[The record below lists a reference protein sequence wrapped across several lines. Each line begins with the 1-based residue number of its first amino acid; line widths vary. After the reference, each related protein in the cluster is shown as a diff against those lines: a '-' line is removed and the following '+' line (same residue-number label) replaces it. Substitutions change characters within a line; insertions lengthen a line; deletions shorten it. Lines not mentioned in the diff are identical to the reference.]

1 MSLFK
6 DFSRRDALLISALVT
21 IAVLAW
27 INFRNDSKKNKT
39 RNTFHFGKV
48 IKLEGREGKH
58 LIASDFFWTEVQEGE
73 SFGANDS
80 FMTGPNTTAEIQIG
94 SNRIILKPNT
104 LIKLIKEDVIRFND
118 GQILVLGSDVK
129 IKTNSAVH
137 KVSGEVVL
145 VTNSEKDKITVTEG
159 EHTIIPEQEFVV
171 ETKYIPPPPLAAN
184 YFMEANWL
192 KKEGLPGKVFFQG
205 ETITVA
211 EWIAKVQESK
221 LLSEK
226 MYIEGREIDA
236 QFFMPLLSF
245 EKEFQ
250 IINERFLI
258 NKRRLNGTLIVNG
271 LSYDANQAHKIEL
284 KIKKNHITLLHA
296 FQKREYTYYIDED
309 AEDINVEKTEY
320 ELTKAQLPLTPLTA
334 TYIPKDESVEEEE
347 EEEQKGAIRLEWE
360 SRLKDNQIFL
370 IRIKDT
376 AGDTLVEDFAEDRHY
391 LWTPSKPGNYQ
402 LEISIKSTV
411 TEKILK
417 TTSKEITISKAT
429 PVVTQPLVRRP
440 SLIAAGLSLI
450 SSNTKNDSETVETR
464 GISPLSLRLATS
476 LRNFAFQAEGT
487 LFLAD
492 VPTEKSDKF
501 LNSKFQMSFEKG
513 HLIPM
518 IAYQNTNIIISNN
531 QELNLASNSMYLGGL
546 AYRLNWDKFQ
556 LMPFCLYNVGTIPGT
571 QFGVESF
578 YELATNAPLRIILRG
593 ELNDQK
599 NDEIKNTYSQITLLL
614 GISL

>member
-6 DFSRRDALLISALVT
+6 DFSRRDALLISALLM

-27 INFRNDSKKNKT
+27 VNFRDDSKKNKT
-39 RNTFHFGKV
+39 RNTFNFGKV
-48 IKLEGREGKH
+48 IKIEGGESKH

-73 SFGANDS
+73 SLGTNDS
-80 FMTGPNTTAEIQIG
+80 FMTGPNTTAEIQFG

-137 KVSGEVVL
+137 KVSGEVLL
-145 VTNSEKDKITVTEG
+145 VTNTEKDKVTVAEG

-171 ETKYIPPPPLAAN
+171 ETKFIPPPPLAAN
-184 YFMEANWL
+184 YFMDATWL
-192 KKEGLPGKVFFQG
+192 KKQGLPEKVFFLG
-205 ETITVA
+205 ETITLA
-211 EWIAKVQESK
+211 DWIAKVQDSNM
-221 LLSEK
+221 LSEK
-226 MYIEGREIDA
+226 VYIEGREIDA

-245 EKEFQ
+245 EREFK
-250 IINERFLI
+250 ISNDRFLI
-258 NKRRLNGTLIVNG
+258 NKRRLNGTLVING
-271 LSYDANQAHKIEL
+271 RSYDANQAHKIEL
-284 KIKKNHITLLHA
+284 KLKRNHITLSHG

-320 ELTKAQLPLTPLTA
+320 ELTKAQHSLTRFTA
-334 TYIPKDESVEEEE
+334 IYIPKDESVEEEE

-376 AGDTLVEDFAEDRHY
+376 SGDTLVEDFAEDGHY
-391 LWTPSKPGNYQ
+391 LWTPPKPGSYQ

-429 PVVTQPLVRRP
+429 PVVKQPLVRRP
-440 SLIAAGLSLI
+440 TIVAAGFSLI
-450 SSNTKNDSETVETR
+450 SSNTKNDSETVKTN
-464 GISPLSLRLATS
+464 GIAPLSLRLGTG
-476 LRNFAFQAEGT
+476 LGDFAFQAEGT

-492 VPTEKSDKF
+492 VPTESDDKF
-501 LNSKFQMSFEKG
+501 FNTKFQVSYEKG
-513 HLIPM
+513 NLVPM
-518 IAYQNTNIIISNN
+518 VAYQNTNIITGNGD
-531 QELNLASNSMYLGGL
+531 NLSLTSTSMYLGGL
-546 AYRLNWDKFQ
+546 AYRLTWDKFK
-556 LMPFCLYNVGTIPGT
+556 LMPFYLYNFGTIPGT
-571 QFGVESF
+571 QFGAETT
-578 YELATNAPLRIILRG
+578 YKLPTNDPLSLILRG

-599 NDEIKNTYSQITLLL
+599 NDKIKNTYSQITLLL